1 MCTFLWATDRPVLRL
16 GEDLREQALHGGV
29 ASLQTYSDLAVLNL
43 ERAQLNYKLRPK
55 WHAYAHMIFDLQFS
69 DENCRVHKTLS
80 EETMLGKITKLAA
93 QCPGSNVLERFF
105 QRFCL
110 FLAFHWEYIRANEVP
125 QVD

>member
-1 MCTFLWATDRPVLRL
+1 MKFLKGRYFVGLDPLRN
-16 GEDLREQALHGGV
+16 LR
-29 ASLQTYSDLAVLNL
+29 
-43 ERAQLNYKLRPK
+43 
-55 WHAYAHMIFDLQFS
+55 HAYAHLIFDLQFS